1 VSGTKCHLCLGPLIR
16 RRFGAASHVE
26 AREKRTQRHS
36 CEAGKADVVNSRL
49 NNSRDQALQQAS
61 QALRMQQFDRAEQ
74 LATKF
79 LKTNRT
85 DRNAVLI
92 LGHALI
98 AQNRHAD
105 AIEPLERAA
114 RRSSDAEIETL
125 LGAALCNSGRSEDG
139 IEQLRRTAAQRPPY
153 LPAFQELAGQLAKAG
168 QLNEGIKI
176 IENGLALAPES
187 IDLKLD
193 LGRLFLENNDRAK
206 ARDILV
212 AARDAAPGRPDILTE
227 LARTLLFDGEY
238 AAAAD
243 AFRHALG
250 LRPED
255 TLARANLAACLL
267 EMGQRDG
274 GEAALRSVLRGR
286 PHMLGRVAYALSASS
301 HGRFF
306 FRPSALAKFLGR
318 EPV

>member
-1 VSGTKCHLCLGPLIR
+1 MAGGVKAGMFFSHGGTFVSG
-16 RRFGAASHVE
+16 
-26 AREKRTQRHS
+26 
-36 CEAGKADVVNSRL
+36 
-49 NNSRDQALQQAS
+49 NNSRAQALQQAS
-61 QALRMQQFDRAEQ
+61 QALQMRQFDRAEQ
-74 LATKF
+74 LAAKF
-79 LKTNRT
+79 LKSNRT

-92 LGHALI
+92 LAHALI
-98 AQNRHAD
+98 AQNRATE

-125 LGAALCNSGRSEDG
+125 LGAALCGSGRSGDG

-168 QLNEGIKI
+168 QLNEGIKT
-176 IENGLALAPES
+176 IEDGLALAPES

-193 LGRLFLENNDRAK
+193 LGRLLLENNDRPR
-206 ARDILV
+206 AREILV

-227 LARTLLFDGEY
+227 LARVLRFDGEY

-243 AFRHALG
+243 ALRHALG
-250 LRPED
+250 LRPDD

-274 GEAALRSVLRGR
+274 AEAALRSVMRGR
-286 PHMLGRVAYALSASS
+286 PHMLGRAAFVLAASS

-306 FRPSALAKFLGR
+306 FRQSAAAKFLGR

>member
-1 VSGTKCHLCLGPLIR
+1 VSGLKN
-16 RRFGAASHVE
+16 SHV
-26 AREKRTQRHS
+26 
-36 CEAGKADVVNSRL
+36 
-49 NNSRDQALQQAS
+49 QALQQAS
-61 QALRMQQFDRAEQ
+61 QALRTQQFDRAEQ

-79 LKTNRT
+79 LKSNRT

-92 LGHALI
+92 LAHALI
-98 AQNRHAD
+98 AQNRRD
-105 AIEPLERAA
+105 EAIEPLERAA
-114 RRSSDAEIETL
+114 RRGNDAEIETL
-125 LGAALCNSGRSEDG
+125 LGAALCGSGRSEDG
-139 IEQLRRTAAQRPPY
+139 IGQLQRTAAQRPPY

-168 QLNEGIKI
+168 QLNEGIKT
-176 IENGLALAPES
+176 IEDGLALAPES

-193 LGRLFLENNDRAK
+193 LGRLLLENNDRAR

-227 LARTLLFDGEY
+227 LGRTLLFDGAY

-243 AFRHALG
+243 AFRHAVA

-274 GEAALRSVLRGR
+274 AESALRTVLRGR

-318 EPV
+318 ETG

>member
-1 VSGTKCHLCLGPLIR
+1 MP
-16 RRFGAASHVE
+16 
-26 AREKRTQRHS
+26 RHS
-36 CEAGKADVVNSRL
+36 CEAGKADVVNK
-49 NNSRDQALQQAS
+49 SRDQALQQAA

-79 LKTNRT
+79 LKSNRT

-92 LGHALI
+92 LAHALI
-98 AQNRHAD
+98 AQNRHAE
-105 AIEPLERAA
+105 AIEPLERAS

-125 LGAALCNSGRSEDG
+125 LGAALCGSGRSADG
-139 IEQLRRTAAQRPPY
+139 IEQLRRPAGSPPY

-168 QLNEGIKI
+168 QLHEGIKT
-176 IENGLALAPES
+176 IESGLALVPES
-187 IDLKLD
+187 VDLKLD
-193 LGRLFLENNDRAK
+193 LGRLLLENNDRAK
-206 ARDILV
+206 ARDILIV
-212 AARDAAPGRPDILTE
+212 ARDAAPGRPDILTE
-227 LARTLLFDGEY
+227 LGRTLLFDGEY
-238 AAAAD
+238 TAAAD
-243 AFRHALG
+243 AFRHAVA

-274 GEAALRSVLRGR
+274 AEAALRAVLRGR

-318 EPV
+318 GPV